1 VEIGLNDGEEFMLGC
16 TLHLPYII
24 QPQNG
29 IFPVARHVGST
40 NVKRAQMVDLS
51 TKVKIQDV
59 LKTDTVG
66 RKGP

>member
-1 VEIGLNDGEEFMLGC
+1 MEF
-16 TLHLPYII
+16 
-24 QPQNG
+24 
-29 IFPVARHVGST
+29 FPVARHSGSM

-66 RKGP
+66 RKSP

>member
-1 VEIGLNDGEEFMLGC
+1 MELL
-16 TLHLPYII
+16 
-24 QPQNG
+24 
-29 IFPVARHVGST
+29 PVARHSGSM